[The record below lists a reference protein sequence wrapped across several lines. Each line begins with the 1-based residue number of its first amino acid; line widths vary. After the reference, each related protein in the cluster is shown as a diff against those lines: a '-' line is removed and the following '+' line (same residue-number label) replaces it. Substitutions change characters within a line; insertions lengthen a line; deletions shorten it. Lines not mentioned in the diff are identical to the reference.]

1 MRLGK
6 LALISVL
13 GGVLVASTA
22 LAAPGKL
29 LKKSSDDGT
38 PQAFAKAR
46 AINPKA
52 ILVRTKAS
60 PNGQV
65 EVIWD
70 TSCARGAKGKV
81 REGDYTEGGK
91 KLHKLKKAF
100 KRPDDCLINVLA
112 AYETASTEGK
122 ITIEIF
128 ARRR

>member
-6 LALISVL
+6 LALVSVL

-52 ILVRTKAS
+52 ILVRIKAN
-60 PNGQV
+60 PQGNV
-65 EVIWD
+65 EVRWD
-70 TSCARGAKGKV
+70 TSCARRAKGKV
-81 REGDYTEGGK
+81 REGEYTVNGT
-91 KLHKLKKAF
+91 KLRKLKKAF

-112 AYETASTEGK
+112 AYDDAAQEGK
-122 ITIEIF
+122 ITIEVF